1 MVFLIAYSHRIFV
14 LNCRAINKKATRMP
28 VIMSWDGCMI
38 LWILISFS
46 SLKQYVPISSF
57 LTLSLSILV
66 TYHIYVF
73 LYLLNIDP
81 MDVSKPACWKRNRSN
96 RRAVAY
102 HVSYLI
108 MDEVI
113 FLGIGLMLIRY
124 SSRVLLLRLLGLL
137 FCLNDV

>member
-1 MVFLIAYSHRIFV
+1 MSLPSIILMTLTIVPTIPMLVCMLFQYLTICM
-14 LNCRAINKKATRMP
+14 LNNCRAINNNGTRML

-38 LWILISFS
+38 LWIFISFT
-46 SLKQYVPISSF
+46 SLQQYVSISSF

-113 FLGIGLMLIRY
+113 FLGIGLMLL
-124 SSRVLLLRLLGLL
+124 S
-137 FCLNDV
+137 